1 MAARAAMT
9 GSPPGPITPG
19 TCLPWL
25 TVPNPTVGSLL
36 ASVLMHPPP
45 NPASSASVVA
55 VRFIDLPPAVGGPK
69 IRFSA
74 ICSRQINF
82 RLRQPRNFGQTRNNR
97 QGRPEPPDFQ
107 FLRETIECFLPASH
121 VLNWQFKGR
130 LIPQLPSRYIGIVRI
145 ASEWVWATLSRLS
158 RRTARCL

>member
-1 MAARAAMT
+1 MT

-45 NPASSASVVA
+45 NPASSANVVA

-69 IRFSA
+69 YGSPRSVRVRTTFDFGTAGTLDKPGTTGRVVRVSLACRFTM
-74 ICSRQINF
+74 N
-82 RLRQPRNFGQTRNNR
+82 G
-97 QGRPEPPDFQ
+97 
-107 FLRETIECFLPASH
+107 
-121 VLNWQFKGR
+121 
-130 LIPQLPSRYIGIVRI
+130 
-145 ASEWVWATLSRLS
+145 
-158 RRTARCL
+158 